1 MKISKGMIILGALVA
16 FLVVTGVKVKNGTK
30 ALNKNILKNTVIVS
44 DGKVDSANEG
54 KLVLVAGKI
63 AFDSK
68 ISFDELDEP
77 LNTFKAKRTVREFYS
92 YQKKGETHYDW
103 KERTEQKAGASS
115 GLDSLYSVEKTV
127 TPHVGDFVLDAKGL
141 ELVKAGAEYTKQK
154 TVCGLKHDE
163 FYYGPITEVA
173 KEGDLNL
180 KYNYYDVEKYP
191 YLSVLAEQRGNS
203 FKPFKLGK
211 TEVYYVF
218 NGKVDSADALKGQLD
233 ENVKKI
239 GSARS
244 GFIIMVL
251 LIGVGLIYSSRK
263 NKAAKEKKEADAQ

>member
-1 MKISKGMIILGALVA
+1 M
-16 FLVVTGVKVKNGTK
+16 
-30 ALNKNILKNTVIVS
+30 
-44 DGKVDSANEG
+44 
-54 KLVLVAGKI
+54 LVAGKVV
-63 AFDSK
+63 FDSK

-92 YQKKGETHYDW
+92 YQKGGKTHYDW

-127 TPHVGDFVLDAKGL
+127 TPRVGDFVLDAKGL
-141 ELVKAGAEYTKQK
+141 ELVKAGADYTKQK

-203 FKPFKLGK
+203 FKPFMLGK

-218 NGKVDSADALKGQLD
+218 NGKVDSMESLAVELA

-239 GSARS
+239 GKAKS
-244 GFIIMVL
+244 GLIIMVL
-251 LIGVGLIYSSRK
+251 LIGVGLIYSSRIGK
-263 NKAAKEKKEADAQ
+263 SGKEKKEGDAQ